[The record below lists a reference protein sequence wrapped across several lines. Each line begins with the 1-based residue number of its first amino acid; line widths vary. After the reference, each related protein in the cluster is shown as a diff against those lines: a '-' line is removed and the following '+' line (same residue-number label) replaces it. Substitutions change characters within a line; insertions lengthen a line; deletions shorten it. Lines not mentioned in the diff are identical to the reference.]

1 MEGRRRRRRRR
12 RWKDEGAAGCMRTA
26 GCMRWAAR
34 EVRAR
39 WLGVCGVD
47 RVSVAGEDNGA
58 LGVRCEEDGRSDMI
72 PALARIAEMAIVMTL
87 YF

>member
-1 MEGRRRRRRRR
+1 MY
-12 RWKDEGAAGCMRTA
+12 AMA

-47 RVSVAGEDNGA
+47 RAPEAGDDGGA
-58 LGVRCEEDGRSDMI
+58 LGLRCEEDGRSDMI
-72 PALARIAEMAIVMTL
+72 PTLTRIAEMAIVMTL
-87 YF
+87 YC

>member
-1 MEGRRRRRRRR
+1 MYADG
-12 RWKDEGAAGCMRTA
+12 GMYAVAGCMRWAARYT
-26 GCMRWAAR
+26 RWAAR

-47 RVSVAGEDNGA
+47 RASVAGDDGGA
-58 LGVRCEEDGRSDMI
+58 LGLRCEEDGRSDMI